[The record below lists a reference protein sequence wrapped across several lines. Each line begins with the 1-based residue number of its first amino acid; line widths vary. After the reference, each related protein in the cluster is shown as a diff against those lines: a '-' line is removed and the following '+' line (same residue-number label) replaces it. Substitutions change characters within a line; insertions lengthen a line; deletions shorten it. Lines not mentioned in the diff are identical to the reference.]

1 MKRLVCVLVA
11 AVTFA
16 GCKQSEPGEEPR
28 CDCAAA
34 TRVVDPAL
42 LAFLSQARSAHHVA
56 DAKEAT
62 GDREGAIAS
71 LLRLTTAARPQG
83 SPPEVDEVLADTRAR
98 LADLLSQSERFD
110 QAEAQIAAG
119 LEHAQTPTY
128 FRGHLFEVR
137 GLLEERREKAL
148 RVKGRGQEADQ
159 ARARSLEAYEEAMK
173 VQAGVIQG
181 AVPSALPAPGLA
193 PSSTK

>member
-1 MKRLVCVLVA
+1 MRRLACLLLA
-11 AVTFA
+11 ALALA
-16 GCKQSEPGEEPR
+16 GCKRNEPREEPR
-28 CDCAAA
+28 CDCAD
-34 TRVVDPAL
+34 TERVVDPAL

-62 GDREGAIAS
+62 GDREGAIAA
-71 LLRLTTAARPQG
+71 LLRLTTAARPHG
-83 SPPEVDEVLADTRAR
+83 SAPEVDEVLADTRAR
-98 LADLLSQSERFD
+98 LADLLSQSERFE
-110 QAEAQIAAG
+110 QAEAQIVQG
-119 LEHAQTPTY
+119 LEHARTPTY

-137 GLLEERREKAL
+137 GLLEERQEKAL

-159 ARARSLEAYEEAMK
+159 ARDRSLSAYEEAMK

-181 AVPSALPAPGLA
+181 AVPSARPEPAVA